1 MLQRCPC
8 MAIIFRSKVS
18 CLFGT
23 DPNIKLLL
31 LKTLDIFSS
40 ENITWNFPIF
50 TKIVSHIL
58 IKFSSKKKKG
68 IHSFRANQV
77 YCGDSGMTVIL
88 GSSRDGPH
96 GQSILLIDGVQ
107 LHSAHGVSDELQL
120 LWERLAAVCHADVGD
135 VGAADVVANGT
146 LLIIIRP
153 QPVAFGLEVRKSSST
168 STEMKDRFNQNV
180 WLSPAKTERFCGMLS
195 TEG

>member
-18 CLFGT
+18 CLFGK
-23 DPNIKLLL
+23 DPNIKLLW
-31 LKTLDIFSS
+31 LKFLDIFSS
-40 ENITWNFPIF
+40 ENITWNFPIWV
-50 TKIVSHIL
+50 ISW
-58 IKFSSKKKKG
+58 SSIRKKKKNA
-68 IHSFRANQV
+68 IDPFRANQV
-77 YCGDSGMTVIL
+77 YCGDVLRWLWFL

-96 GQSILLIDGVQ
+96 GQSILLINGVQ

-120 LWERLAAVCHADVGD
+120 LRERLAAVCHADVGD
-135 VGAADVVANGT
+135 VGAADVVADGT

-180 WLSPAKTERFCGMLS
+180 WPTPAGHFGYTEFL
-195 TEG
+195 